1 MSNLQ
6 RILQK
11 KLLIGIAIAIFF
23 FLNPS
28 IMAYS
33 SSLHNEFLATH
44 SNISGEQTTPIIYD
58 LIIIAPWKYVNSLQ
72 PLVTHKNTVGV
83 KTRIVTLN
91 EVYDQMFWEGRDNA
105 EKIKYFIKTAKE
117 AWGISYVLL
126 VGDFRTIP
134 IRYVYN
140 ADNNTGWNEPCFISE
155 LYYADLYDKNHNFS
169 SWDSSNNG
177 IYGEWYGEASRDT
190 DIDLYPDVYV
200 GRLACINEAEVR
212 TMVRKIIRYETTTYG
227 QSWFQRFV
235 VVAGDTYPE
244 SENPNWTGYEGE
256 INTED
261 AIENM
266 SGFDPIK
273 LWTSDG
279 SFSGPKDV
287 IRAINNGCGFVLFE
301 GHANAF
307 SWSTHP
313 PNEATTWVDGL
324 NTLSMNLLRNKEML
338 PVCVV
343 GGCHNNEFDVT
354 PWNIIKGLKEEG
366 FGYFTSGTIPFG
378 SFWKY
383 TWIRECWGWKLT
395 RISHGGSIA
404 TIGCTGLGM
413 SKEDKESFSGA
424 GDYLEPTFFYEYG
437 VNGTT
442 ILGKVWGNAITDY
455 LNKYPIDWMTPAAWD
470 SAIDAKSVQQSALFG
485 DPSLKIGGYSPSEL
499 QLQREEKNDC
509 AIETSE

>member
-1 MSNLQ
+1 MKRFN
-6 RILQK
+6 RAVIK
-11 KLLIGIAIAIFF
+11 KSLVIFVVVIGFLLG
-23 FLNPS
+23 PS
-28 IMAYS
+28 ITAQNSFLSNEIIARKTGS
-33 SSLHNEFLATH
+33 SA
-44 SNISGEQTTPIIYD
+44 EQPSPVIYD
-58 LIIIAPWKYVNSLQ
+58 LLIIAPKKYADALQ
-72 PLVTHKNTVGV
+72 PLIVHKNRVGI
-83 KTRIVTLN
+83 KTNMVTLN
-91 EVYDQMFWEGRDNA
+91 DVYHQMFWHGRDKQ

-117 AWGISYVLL
+117 EWGITYVML
-126 VGDFRTIP
+126 VGDFQTIP

-140 ADNNTGWNEPCFISE
+140 ADNNTGWDEPCFISE

-177 IYGEWYGEASRDT
+177 IYGEWYGQTARDS
-190 DIDLYPDVYV
+190 DIDLYPDVFV

-212 TMVRKIIRYETTTYG
+212 VMVRKIITYETTAYG
-227 QSWFQRFV
+227 QAWFNRFV

-256 INTED
+256 QNTMD

-266 SGFDPIK
+266 SGFEPIK

-287 IRAINNGCGFVLFE
+287 IRAINQGCGFLLFE

-313 PNEATTWVDGL
+313 PNDAQTWIKGL
-324 NTLSMNLLRNKEML
+324 NTVSMERLRNKQML
-338 PVCVV
+338 PVCIV

-354 PWNIIKGLKEEG
+354 PTNIIKGLKDEG
-366 FGYFTSGTIPFG
+366 LRYFSSGSIPFG
-378 SFWKY
+378 SFWRY

-395 RISHGGSIA
+395 RINSGGSIA

-424 GDYLEPTFFYEYG
+424 GDYLEPTFFHEYG
-437 VNGTT
+437 VNGTR
-442 ILGKVWGNAITDY
+442 ILGKVWGNAISDY
-455 LNKYPIDWMTPAAWD
+455 LNHYPIDWNTPAAKD
-470 SAIDAKSVQQSALFG
+470 SAIDAKTVQQWALFG
-485 DPSLKIGGYSPSEL
+485 DPSLKIGGYSP
-499 QLQREEKNDC
+499 EEF
-509 AIETSE
+509 TSSFR

>member
-1 MSNLQ
+1 M
-6 RILQK
+6 K
-11 KLLIGIAIAIFF
+11 KLYNIFSTKLFVILVVGFGFF
-23 FLNPS
+23 FGPS
-28 IMAYS
+28 ITAQM
-33 SSLHNEFLATH
+33 SLTQDNILNKKNVYLAD
-44 SNISGEQTTPIIYD
+44 NISPSVYD
-58 LIIIAPWKYVNSLQ
+58 LLIIAPQKFVNELQ
-72 PLVTHKNTVGV
+72 PLITHKNNVGIR
-83 KTRIVTLN
+83 THLATLN
-91 EVYDQMFWEGRDNA
+91 EVYHQMFWHGRDKA

-117 AWGISYVLL
+117 EWGITYVML
-126 VGDFRTIP
+126 VGDFQTIP

-169 SWDSSNNG
+169 SWDASNNG
-177 IYGEWYGEASRDT
+177 IYGEWYGHTAKDP
-190 DIDLYPDVYV
+190 DIDLYPDVFV

-212 TMVRKIIRYETTTYG
+212 VMVRKIITYETTAYG
-227 QSWFQRFV
+227 QGWFKRFV

-244 SENPNWTGYEGE
+244 SLNPNWTGSEGE
-256 INTED
+256 INTVD

-266 SGFDPIK
+266 SGFEPIK

-287 IRAINNGCGFVLFE
+287 IRAINKGCGFLLFE

-313 PNEATTWVDGL
+313 TNEAHIWINGL
-324 NTLSMNLLRNKEML
+324 NTVTMGLLRNKQML
-338 PVCVV
+338 SICVV

-354 PWNIIKGLKEEG
+354 PKNIVKGLKEEG
-366 FGYFTSGTIPFG
+366 LRYFSSGTSPSG

-383 TWIRECWGWKLT
+383 TWIQECWGWKLT
-395 RISHGGSIA
+395 RISKGGSIA

-424 GDYLEPTFFYEYG
+424 GDYLEPTFFHEYG

-442 ILGKVWGNAITDY
+442 ILGKAWGNAISDY
-455 LNKYPIDWMTPAAWD
+455 LNHYPINWETPAAKD
-470 SAIDAKSVQQSALFG
+470 SAIDAKTVQQWALFG

-499 QLQREEKNDC
+499 
-509 AIETSE
+509 IGSSM

>member
-1 MSNLQ
+1 MYGKHMKKKNKNHRKKSCIIFLLGIMLIFTPPLMIQ
-6 RILQK
+6 ITQAQGRQISDLRI
-11 KLLIGIAIAIFF
+11 ASFH
-23 FLNPS
+23 
-28 IMAYS
+28 S
-33 SSLHNEFLATH
+33 SS
-44 SNISGEQTTPIIYD
+44 SSIYD
-58 LIIIAPWKYVNSLQ
+58 LLVITPKKYADALHPLISHKNQVGVRTR
-72 PLVTHKNTVGV
+72 LVT
-83 KTRIVTLN
+83 LDD
-91 EVYDQMFWEGRDNA
+91 VYDQMFWQGRDNQ

-117 AWGISYVLL
+117 EWGITYVLL

-134 IRYVYN
+134 VRYVYN

-155 LYYADLYDKNHNFS
+155 LYYADLYDKNRNFS
-169 SWDSSNNG
+169 SWDTDNNG
-177 IYGEWYGEASRDT
+177 VYGEWYGTVAKDP

-212 TMVRKIIRYETTTYG
+212 VMVQKIITYETTAYE
-227 QSWFQRFV
+227 QKWFYRFV

-256 INTED
+256 INTLD
-261 AIENM
+261 AIKNM
-266 SGFDPIK
+266 SGFEPVI

-279 SFSGPKDV
+279 SFSGQKDV
-287 IRAINNGCGFVLFE
+287 IRAINKGCGFLLFE

-307 SWSTHP
+307 TWSTHP
-313 PNEATTWVDGL
+313 PNDASTWITGL
-324 NTLSMNLLRNKEML
+324 NTVTMNLLRNKEML

-366 FGYFTSGTIPFG
+366 LRYFSSRTVPFG

-395 RISHGGSIA
+395 RISNGGSIA

-424 GDYLEPTFFYEYG
+424 GDYLEPSFFREYG

-442 ILGKVWGNAITDY
+442 VLGKVWGNTISDY
-455 LNKYPIDWMTPAAWD
+455 LRHYPIDWMTPAAKD
-470 SAIDAKSVQQSALFG
+470 SAIDAKTVQQWALFG

-499 QLQREEKNDC
+499 TASCN
-509 AIETSE
+509 